1 MPPRGAWTFGAA
13 HAVTALLL
21 GWSVFR
27 CLPARWMPVD
37 ATASVLVMLD
47 LAAAAGLLWHA
58 PWGPSAA
65 RAASIASLAVGLV
78 ALGLLGAAASWLSG
92 VYGPVGAGGAAIMVL
107 AAALALPYLVVR
119 PCVELV
125 YLGPRRTP

>member
-1 MPPRGAWTFGAA
+1 M
-13 HAVTALLL
+13 TALLL

-37 ATASVLVMLD
+37 ATASILVVLD
-47 LAAAAGLLWHA
+47 LAAAAGLLGHA
-58 PWGPSAA
+58 RWGPAAA
-65 RAASIASLAVGLV
+65 RVASIASLAVGLV
-78 ALGLLGAAASWLSG
+78 AVGLLGAAASWLSG

-107 AAALALPYLVVR
+107 AAALAFPYLVVR